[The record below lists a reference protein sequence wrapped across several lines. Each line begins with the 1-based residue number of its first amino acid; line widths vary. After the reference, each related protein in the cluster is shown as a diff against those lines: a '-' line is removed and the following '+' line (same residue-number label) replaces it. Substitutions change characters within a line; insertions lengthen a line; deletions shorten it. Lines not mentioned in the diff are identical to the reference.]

1 MYNRGI
7 EAFLAV
13 IRTQNISKAAE
24 QLNLSQT
31 TVSKRLR
38 VLEQEV
44 DTVLFERG
52 KGFKTIR
59 LTPTG
64 ENFVAVA
71 ERWDLL
77 YRETQAVL
85 SAGPRLSLSIL
96 VLDSIISSI
105 FPALYTALSHH
116 EPKIQLNV
124 ITSHSVE
131 AYEEVDRR
139 HVNVA
144 FSLLERNHPNVI
156 VSPCYSEPMV
166 VLKVSPAPFSQP
178 GLVHSGELDRSH
190 ELYVRWSAGFQ
201 LWHDTRWD
209 PSMTCTNQ
217 VDTARLML
225 LGLQE
230 PGQWAI
236 MPLSVALVSQ
246 RLGNFSIYFL
256 SDPPPDRIVYKLTH
270 KQPKSSTLA
279 SLIIFDQYLEQVIKS
294 KFEGLVVHPPKL

>member
-13 IRTQNISKAAE
+13 VRTQNISKAAD

-31 TVSKRLR
+31 TVSKRIC

-44 DTVLFERG
+44 ETTLLERG
-52 KGFKTIR
+52 KGLKTIR
-59 LTPTG
+59 LTPAG

-85 SAGPRLSLSIL
+85 SGGPRLSLSIL

-105 FPALYTALSHH
+105 FPALYNLLIHH

-124 ITSHSVE
+124 VTSHSVE

-144 FSLLERNHPNVI
+144 FSQLERNHPNVM

-166 VLKVSPAPFSQP
+166 VLKVTPTPLSQP
-178 GLVHSGELDRSH
+178 GLVHSAELNRSH
-190 ELYVRWSAGFQ
+190 ELYVRWSTSFQ
-201 LWHDTRWD
+201 LWHDSRWD
-209 PSMTCTNQ
+209 PATPCLAQ
-217 VDTARLML
+217 VDTARLLL
-225 LGLQE
+225 LGLQKL
-230 PGQWAI
+230 GQWAV

-246 RLGNFSIYFL
+246 KLGNYSLFFL

-270 KQPKSSTLA
+270 KQPKSSTIA
-279 SLIIFDQYLEQVIKS
+279 SLKVFDHYLEQVIKS
-294 KFEGLVVHPPKL
+294 EFEGLVVHPAKL